1 MRFYFIRH
9 AQSADNLFVSENADR
24 GVRNTGLD
32 QSWDDRQP
40 DPELSELGQKQAQ
53 LLGEFLA
60 SKNAKPVVAPTG
72 DRPHVDHFDFSHV
85 YSSLMVRSME
95 TADAVARALS
105 LTPAI
110 WEDLHETGGI
120 WEVDRE
126 TGRLVGRPGKNR
138 EYFEKR
144 FPHFELPDRL
154 GNEGWWNR
162 PLETGAECKERAQ
175 RFCADLIERHG
186 DTDDRIAV
194 VGHGLFYS
202 FILNV
207 LLKIPPRSGIR
218 FILNNTALTRID
230 FVDGSVNIVYQNRTD
245 FLPADLI
252 T

>member
-9 AQSADNLFVSENADR
+9 AQSVDNLYVSENTDR

-32 QSWDDRQP
+32 QSWDGRQP
-40 DPELSELGQKQAQ
+40 DPELSELGLKQAK
-53 LLGEFLA
+53 LLGRFLA
-60 SKNAKPVVAPTG
+60 SKNARPAVTPGINRSPV
-72 DRPHVDHFDFSHV
+72 DEFDFSHV

-95 TADAVARALS
+95 TAGAVARALD

-120 WEVDRE
+120 WEVDRAS
-126 TGRLVGRPGKNR
+126 GRLEGRPGKNR

-144 FPHFELPDRL
+144 YPDFKLPDRL
-154 GNEGWWNR
+154 GEEGWWNR
-162 PLETGAECKERAQ
+162 PLETGAECKARAA
-175 RFCADLIERHG
+175 RFCAELIEKHG

-202 FILNV
+202 FMLNV
-207 LLKIPPRSGIR
+207 LLKIPAGSGIR
-218 FILNNTALTRID
+218 FVLNNTALTRID
-230 FVDGSVNIVYQNRTD
+230 FQDGAVNLVYQNRVD